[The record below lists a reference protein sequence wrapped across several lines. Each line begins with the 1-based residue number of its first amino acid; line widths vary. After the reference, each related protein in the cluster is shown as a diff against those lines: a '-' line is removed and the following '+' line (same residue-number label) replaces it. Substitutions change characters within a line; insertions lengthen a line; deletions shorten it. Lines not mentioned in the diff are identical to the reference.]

1 LDTLATLGLLLGT
14 SWATGINL
22 YASVFVLGLA
32 DRLGWIALPDKLEPL
47 SAPPVLAT
55 AGLLYL
61 FEFVADKIPGF
72 DSLWDS
78 IHTFIRPL
86 GGAALAYL
94 AVGADA
100 NPTFQVIA
108 VLLGGT
114 IALDSHLTKSTSRL
128 LINTSPEPF
137 SNWAASLLGDGLV
150 VGLVLLAVSH
160 PLATVIIVLLLI
172 LFSLWFLSRMIR
184 LAWSVL
190 PWRRRR
196 QDQVSAQ

>member
-1 LDTLATLGLLLGT
+1 MDTLATLGLLLGT
-14 SWATGINL
+14 TWATGINL

-32 DRLGWIALPDKLEPL
+32 GRVGWITLPETLEPL
-47 SAPPVLAT
+47 AAMPVVVT
-55 AGLLYL
+55 AGALYL

-100 NPTFQVIA
+100 DPILQVLA

-114 IALDSHLTKSTSRL
+114 VALNSHLTKATSRL
-128 LINTSPEPF
+128 LINTSPEPV
-137 SNWAASLLGDGLV
+137 SNWLASLLGDGLV
-150 VGLVLLAVSH
+150 IALVVLAVSH
-160 PLATVIIVLLLI
+160 PIITLVVVLVLVLA
-172 LFSLWFLSRMIR
+172 SLWFLSRVFR
-184 LAWSVL
+184 LVRSVL
-190 PWRRRR
+190 PWRRRAR
-196 QDQVSAQ
+196 PG